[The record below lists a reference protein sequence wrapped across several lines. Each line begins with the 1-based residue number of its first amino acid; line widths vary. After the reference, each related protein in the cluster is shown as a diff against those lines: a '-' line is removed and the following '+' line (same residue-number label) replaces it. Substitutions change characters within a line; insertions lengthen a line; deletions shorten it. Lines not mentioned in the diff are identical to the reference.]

1 VEKIGL
7 YGGTF
12 DPIHHG
18 HLILARA
25 AMESLGLSRV
35 LFIPNF
41 ISPHKLDWTPAPPS
55 LRLAMLAAA
64 IAGEPRFEIDDCE
77 IRRGGPSYTIDTVSL
92 MKERF
97 GDAGLYVLIGGDN
110 TADLAAWHR
119 IGELERMAKFVVF
132 TRGSERPGPS
142 HIEIDRRIE
151 ISSTEI
157 RARSAAGE
165 SIRYLVPEAVLEIIR
180 EHDLYREP
188 TH

>member
-18 HLILARA
+18 HLILARCA
-25 AMESLGLSRV
+25 AESLGLARV

-55 LRLAMLAAA
+55 LRASMIAAA

-77 IRRGGPSYTIDTVSL
+77 ILRGGPSYTIDTVSL

-97 GDAGLYVLIGGDN
+97 GDAELFLLIGDDN
-110 TADLAAWHR
+110 TADLSTWHR
-119 IGELERMAKFVVF
+119 IDELGRMVRFVVF
-132 TRGSERPGPS
+132 TRANARPAHP
-142 HIEIDRRIE
+142 HIAIDRRIE

-157 RARSAAGE
+157 RARAAAGA
-165 SIRYLVPEAVLEIIR
+165 SIRFLVPEAVREIIER
-180 EHDLYREP
+180 HALYREP
-188 TH
+188 SH